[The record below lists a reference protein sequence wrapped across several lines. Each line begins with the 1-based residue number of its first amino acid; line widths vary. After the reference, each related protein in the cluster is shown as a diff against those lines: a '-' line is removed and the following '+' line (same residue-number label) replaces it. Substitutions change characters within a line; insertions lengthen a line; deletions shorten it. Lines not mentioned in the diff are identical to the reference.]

1 MSFLKSL
8 KEKIEKRLEKPK
20 YFSYVERIPADD
32 VALLAAMCR
41 ECAPVV
47 IRRKALHT
55 FVYAY
60 YIPQDES
67 YIEIAQDLFAKHGVT
82 MEKHF
87 SHIIDY
93 EGQNVLRTN
102 YMFCT
107 DNNLLVKNMQNIR
120 EKYVSLYMPWSKEEK
135 LKIMRKVEELKQN
148 QKQ

>member
-1 MSFLKSL
+1 MSFLKIL
-8 KEKIEKRLEKPK
+8 KEKMKKRLEEPK
-20 YFSYVERIPADD
+20 VFSYVKRIPADD

-47 IRRKALHT
+47 IRRKSLRT

-67 YIEIAQDLFAKHGVT
+67 DIAIAKNLFAKHGIT
-82 MEKHF
+82 MEIHF

-107 DNNLLVKNMQNIR
+107 DNDLLVKNMQNIR
-120 EKYVSLYMPWSKEEK
+120 EKYVSLYMPQAKEEK